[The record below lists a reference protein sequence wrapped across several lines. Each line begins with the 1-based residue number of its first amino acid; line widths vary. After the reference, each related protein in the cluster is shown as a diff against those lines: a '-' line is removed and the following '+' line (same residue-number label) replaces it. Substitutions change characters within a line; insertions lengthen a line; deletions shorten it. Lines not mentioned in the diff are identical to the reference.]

1 MEYLNPFFS
10 VSPAVRS
17 GRSED
22 QFAPLPTSVPDSRM
36 KIKVWYDDGFLDH
49 CTIKTKKKA
58 KTFIK
63 EVMAHIQDQFCQ
75 SSETLGTRFLIEV
88 LLPILQYL

>member
-1 MEYLNPFFS
+1 MEYLNPFFL

-17 GRSED
+17 L
-22 QFAPLPTSVPDSRM
+22 ALHISVPDSRM

-58 KTFIK
+58 KTFIN

-88 LLPILQYL
+88 FFLQYL